1 MLALDLH
8 QKDTICAAATPAFPS
23 AISVIRVS
31 GRDALSIKEQVF
43 SPKKGLQK
51 FFVATLGDVTGID
64 EAVCVAYPHGKSYT
78 GEAAFELSVHGS
90 PIIVYE
96 VLKKLQDAGCR
107 MAEPGEF
114 SLRAVLN
121 HKMDLCAAESVCD
134 LISARSKEA
143 AQVALRNVKGGL
155 GKFLQPTRSCIVDV
169 LCEMEARLDFPDED
183 LGEKQKERLLLDME
197 NAAKLLQKLLDGAEL
212 GQKLI
217 EGARVLLFGLPNAG
231 KSTLLN
237 TLLGQERALVH
248 HLPGT
253 TRDVVEALLVLGGI
267 PVSLVDV
274 AGIRDVQIAE
284 TVEALGIEK
293 AHNEMERAD
302 AILWLIDATDTDAA
316 KQTYLESLIQT
327 IQAPVL
333 KVFTKTDLLAT
344 KDFLKSPF
352 EDGVLI
358 SAKTGAGI
366 KELHAQVLQL
376 LRKDASGQQ
385 EILLTRERQKVQVQ
399 IAHESLLLA
408 RKALQIGEADE
419 VVASELRVAG
429 EALDKLLGKS
439 INQDVLDLIFSRFC
453 IGK

>member
-1 MLALDLH
+1 MIALDLH
-8 QKDTICAAATPAFPS
+8 QKDTICAAATPALPS
-23 AISVIRVS
+23 AIAVIRVS
-31 GRDALSIKEQVF
+31 GRDALLIKERIF
-43 SPKKGLQK
+43 LPKKGAQK
-51 FFVATLGDVTGID
+51 FFVATLGDITGID
-64 EAVCVAYPHGKSYT
+64 EAICVAYPHGKSYT
-78 GEAAFELSVHGS
+78 GESSFELSVHGS
-90 PIIVYE
+90 PIIVQE
-96 VLKKLQDAGCR
+96 VLKKLQAAGCR

-121 HKMDLCAAESVCD
+121 HKMDLCAAEAVCD

-155 GKFLQPTRSCIVDV
+155 GKFLQPARTCIVDV

-197 NAAKLLQKLLDGAEL
+197 NSAQLLQKLLDGAEL
-212 GQKLI
+212 GQKMI

-253 TRDVVEALLVLGGI
+253 TRDVVEAAWVIGGI
-267 PVSLVDV
+267 PVSLIDV
-274 AGIRDVQIAE
+274 AGIRDVQVAE

-293 AHNEMERAD
+293 AHHELERAD
-302 AILWLIDATDTDAA
+302 AILWLVDATDQDAS
-316 KQTYLESLIQT
+316 KQAYLESLLQT

-333 KVFTKTDLLAT
+333 KVFTKTDLLQT
-344 KDFLKSPF
+344 QHGDFEKNIVF
-352 EDGVLI
+352 I
-358 SAKTGAGI
+358 SAKTGVGI
-366 KELHAQVLQL
+366 KELHEQVSHL
-376 LRKDASGQQ
+376 LMKDGSGQQ
-385 EILLTRERQKVQVQ
+385 EILLTRERQKIQVQ
-399 IAHESLLLA
+399 LAHDSLLLA
-408 RKALQIGEADE
+408 RNAFQISEVDE

-429 EALDKLLGKS
+429 EALDQLLGKS